1 MKYKTMLMGLV
12 TLLLLALVVSSVAAQ
27 GRDPRPRF
35 DDDRDF
41 CEQWGRRGGD
51 VERCEE
57 LMQRRDEMLQNRAE
71 GMQNRGER
79 LSRRGEMLQN
89 HGEML
94 QRWLEDG
101 RLGDGVMAGG
111 WWAELAEQYG
121 LDLLEVRERLAAGET
136 VQDILAEAGVDMDAA
151 IDALLAQAEER
162 HALAVESGRLTQEQA
177 DAMLQTLRERLQSGA
192 VWCSPRRCA

>member
-57 LMQRRDEMLQNRAE
+57 LMQRRGERLRNRAE
-71 GMQNRGER
+71 TLQNRGEMMM
-79 LSRRGEMLQN
+79 RRGEM
-89 HGEML
+89 M
-94 QRWLEDG
+94 QRWQEGG
-101 RLGDGVMAGG
+101 RLGGGVMAGG
-111 WWAELAEQYG
+111 WWTELAEQSG
-121 LDLLEVRERLAAGET
+121 LSLPEVRERLAAGET
-136 VQDILAEAGVDMDAA
+136 VQDILAEAGVDVDAA
-151 IDALLAQAEER
+151 IDGLLAQAQER
-162 HALAVESGRLTQEQA
+162 HELAVESGRMTQEQA